1 MDIFPTIHIPKVV
14 YIVDDD
20 VDDQLLLEEALLEVN
35 GAIIC
40 YKGNNGEEGIL
51 TLQDA
56 RIPRPDL
63 IFADLNMP
71 RLNGRQFLKQIVND
85 PNLKTIPVII
95 YSTAYYAVEVNE
107 ILAMGAAAVL
117 QKPNDFNQL
126 VKVLRKELFSLMV
139 HDII

>member
-1 MDIFPTIHIPKVV
+1 MDISRTIHIPKVV

-35 GAIIC
+35 PAVIC
-40 YKGNNGEEGIL
+40 YKSNNGEEGIL
-51 TLQDA
+51 ALQNP

-107 ILAMGAAAVL
+107 ILAMGAAAFL

-139 HDII
+139 HDIL